1 MPMAEINLVPGVN
14 VETSPADN
22 PSGVQQSQYVR
33 WRANLVEKRG
43 GCSLFINDRM
53 DGIPV
58 DIQPWGDISG
68 RPYVGTATTQ
78 EIYAYEQTSST
89 NRNISPQY
97 LERHSVPPNV
107 STVAG
112 SSLVTITDTTIQN
125 LTVYDSVTF
134 NTPVSVG
141 GLILQN
147 TYPIVEAQ
155 GVSTFVVDVG
165 YLATFTETNAGTLPQ
180 FIANPG
186 STEIQVNF
194 PIEYQFGKLTIGDR
208 IGFTT
213 PTNVGNLT
221 VVGQYIVTRILSPTR
236 FTIVDDE
243 AATTPGSAFL
253 NNGNLDLTY
262 WIVDGPTLF
271 GSGYGTNAYGQYNY
285 GQGLANPPISGD
297 TYRNLNWY
305 LDNRGSSLIAS
316 AVNGPIFYWNNTNGY
331 NNLSI
336 IENAPIRSAGAF
348 VAMPYGNI
356 MAWGTSEVINPLQDP
371 LHIRWSDS
379 KDISN
384 WSIQGN
390 SDAGFYNIPT
400 GSKIVRGIQ
409 GPTQQFWFTDT
420 DVYSAQY
427 VGYPGT
433 FSFNKIGNGC
443 GLVAP
448 KSVGVLGA
456 SVYWMANKQFF
467 VCPSGGSPQ
476 PLPCSVWDFIF
487 QNIDPENRDK
497 VICGTNTLF
506 NEVIW
511 FFPTQDSSQGDP
523 PVEYRG
529 IPNAYV
535 CYNAQYNLWDIGY
548 LNRTAWYDQS
558 LVGEPIA
565 SDSAGYVYQ
574 HETSNNNASGS
585 ITQPIDSW
593 LQTGYYSI
601 TEGQD
606 LSFIDWV
613 LPDFTWGQ
621 YDQPKTADMYMYFY
635 VTDYAGQTP
644 REYGPYYFNKDTQY
658 ICPRF
663 RGRFVSIKFGSNDAN
678 SFWRIGSIR
687 YRFAISGR
695 R

>member
-1 MPMAEINLVPGVN
+1 MPFAEINLVPGVN
-14 VETSPADN
+14 VNSTSADN
-22 PSGVQQSQYVR
+22 PSGVSDSNFIR
-33 WRANLVEKRG
+33 FKGALVEKRG
-43 GCSLFINDRM
+43 GSSLYINERLE
-53 DGIPV
+53 GIPV

-68 RPYVGTATTQ
+68 RAYVGAATTKFV
-78 EIYAYEQTSST
+78 YAYEQFNSRL
-89 NRNISPQY
+89 RNISPQY
-97 LERHSVPPNV
+97 LERNQVPPKI

-112 SSLVTITDTTIQN
+112 SSLVTVTDSTIQN

-155 GVSTFVVDVG
+155 GVSTYVIDVR
-165 YLATFTETNAGTLPQ
+165 YLATATATDGGELPQ
-180 FIANPG
+180 FVINPG

-194 PIEYQFGKLTIGDR
+194 PIEYQFGKLAVGDR

-213 PTNVGNLT
+213 PTVVGGIT
-221 VVGQYIVTRILSPTR
+221 IEGQYIVTRIINPTK

-243 AATTPGSAFL
+243 AGQTPGAAYL
-253 NNGNLDLTY
+253 NNGKLSLTY

-271 GSGYGTNAYGQYNY
+271 GSGYGTNEYGQFGY
-285 GQGLANPPISGD
+285 GEGQAKPPITGD
-297 TYRNLNWY
+297 TYSAANWY

-316 AVNGPIFYWNNTNGY
+316 AVNGPIFFWNNTNGY
-331 NNLSI
+331 ENLAI
-336 IENAPIRSAGAF
+336 IEEAPIRSAGAF
-348 VAMPYGNI
+348 VAMPFGNI

-371 LHIRWSDS
+371 LQIRWSDS

-390 SDAGFYNIPT
+390 SDAGFYSIPT
-400 GSKIVRGIQ
+400 GSKIIRGIQ
-409 GPTQQFWFTDT
+409 GPTQQFWFTDV

-448 KSVGVLGA
+448 KSVGILG
-456 SVYWMANKQFF
+456 SNVYWMSNREFY
-467 VCPSGGSPQ
+467 VCPSGGAPQ
-476 PLPCSVWDFIF
+476 PMPCSVWDWIF
-487 QNIDPENRDK
+487 QRIDQKNQDK

-511 FFPTQDSSQGDP
+511 FFATTDAEGAQPD
-523 PVEYRG
+523 
-529 IPNAYV
+529 AYV
-535 CYNAQYNLWDIGY
+535 SYNTQYSLWDVGY

-558 LVGEPIA
+558 LVGEPI
-565 SDSAGYVYQ
+565 STDSAGYLYKQ
-574 HETSNNNASGS
+574 ETSNNNAVGPD
-585 ITQPIDSW
+585 TVPIDAW
-593 LQTGYYSI
+593 FQTGYYSI
-601 TEGQD
+601 TDGQD
-606 LSFIDWV
+606 LSFVDWM
-613 LPDFTWGQ
+613 LPDMKWGF
-621 YDQPKTADMYMYFY
+621 YDAPQTAELYIYFY

-644 REYGPYYFNKDTQY
+644 REYGPYYFNKQTQF

-663 RGRFVSIKFGSNDAN
+663 RGRFVSFKIGSRDAN
-678 SFWRIGSIR
+678 SFWRIGSLR
-687 YRFAISGR
+687 YRFAPSGR

>member
-14 VETSPADN
+14 VNSTSADN
-22 PSGVQQSQYVR
+22 PSGVSDSNFIR
-33 WRANLVEKRG
+33 FKAALVEKRG
-43 GCSLFINDRM
+43 GSSLYIKDKLE
-53 DGIPV
+53 GIPV
-58 DIQPWGDISG
+58 DIQPWGDIAG
-68 RPYVGTATTQ
+68 RAYVGAATTKFV
-78 EIYAYEQTSST
+78 YAYEQFNTRL
-89 NRNISPQY
+89 RNISPQY
-97 LERHSVPPNV
+97 LERKAVPPKI

-112 SSLVTITDTTIQN
+112 SSLVTVTDSTIEN

-141 GLILQN
+141 GLIIQN

-155 GVSTFVVDVG
+155 GVSTYVIDVR
-165 YLATFTETNAGTLPQ
+165 YLATSTETDGGTLPQ
-180 FIANPG
+180 FVINPG

-194 PIEYQFGKLTIGDR
+194 PIEYQFGKLAIGDR

-213 PTNVGNLT
+213 PTVVGGIT
-221 VVGQYIVTRILSPTR
+221 VLGQYIVTRIINPTK

-243 AATTPGSAFL
+243 AGQTPGAAYL
-253 NNGNLDLTY
+253 NNGKLDLTY

-271 GSGYGTNAYGQYNY
+271 GSGYGTNEYGKY
-285 GQGLANPPISGD
+285 GYGEGQANPPITGNTFSSD
-297 TYRNLNWY
+297 NWY
-305 LDNRGSSLIAS
+305 LDNRGSSLIAA
-316 AVNGPIFYWNNTNGY
+316 AVNGPIFFWNNTNGY
-331 NNLSI
+331 ENLAI
-336 IENAPIRSAGAF
+336 IEEAPIRSAGAF
-348 VAMPYGNI
+348 VAMPFGNV

-371 LHIRWSDS
+371 LQIRWSDS
-379 KDISN
+379 KDIGN

-390 SDAGFYNIPT
+390 SDAGFYSIPT

-448 KSVGVLGA
+448 KSVGVLGS
-456 SVYWMANKQFF
+456 SVYWMSNREFY
-467 VCPSGGSPQ
+467 VCPSGGAPQ
-476 PLPCSVWDFIF
+476 PMPCSVWDFVF
-487 QNIDPENRDK
+487 QNIDTNNQEK

-511 FFPTQDSSQGDP
+511 FFPTKDATDGQ
-523 PVEYRG
+523 
-529 IPNAYV
+529 PNAYV
-535 CYNAQYNLWDIGY
+535 SYNAQYNLWDVGY

-565 SDSAGYVYQ
+565 ADSAGYIYKQ
-574 HETSNNNASGS
+574 ETSNDNAVGPD
-585 ITQPIDSW
+585 TVPIDAW
-593 LQTGYYSI
+593 FQTGYYSI
-601 TEGQD
+601 TDGQD
-606 LSFIDWV
+606 LSFCDWV
-613 LPDFTWGQ
+613 LPDMKWGQ
-621 YDQPKTADMYMYFY
+621 YDAPQTAELYIYFY

-644 REYGPYYFNKDTQY
+644 REYGPYYFNKQTQF
-658 ICPRF
+658 ISPRF
-663 RGRFVSIKFGSNDAN
+663 RGRFVSFKIGSRDSN

-687 YRFAISGR
+687 YRFAPSGR